1 MTNYELTPC
10 DTGAR
15 FEPKTWVDAEGVSG
29 EETRRPATADDYGRV
44 DFDEF
49 DTTAATV
56 WMEPDGL
63 GGYVLH
69 ITAHTEGISIAV
81 DGEYIT
87 PHAN

>member
-1 MTNYELTPC
+1 MTNRELTPY

-15 FEPKTWVDAEGVSG
+15 LEPKTWVDAEGVAG
-29 EETRRPATADDYGRV
+29 EETRRPATANDYGRV

-49 DTTAATV
+49 DATAATV

-81 DGEYIT
+81 EGEYIST
-87 PHAN
+87 PTN